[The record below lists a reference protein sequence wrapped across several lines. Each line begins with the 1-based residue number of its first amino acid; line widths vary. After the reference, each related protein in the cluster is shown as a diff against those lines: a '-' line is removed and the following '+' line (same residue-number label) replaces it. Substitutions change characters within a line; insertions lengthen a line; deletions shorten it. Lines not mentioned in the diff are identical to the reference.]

1 MKIAII
7 VKIIKLMPWKNY
19 NNRNKYGNHQVTV
32 DGVRYDSK
40 DESLRHAFLKILE
53 QAGDITN
60 LRYHVNFELIP
71 AITREEIVH
80 LKTKDKVVTKTVQ
93 TERYYEAD
101 FVYTV
106 TKTGEEVVEDFKGF
120 ETDLF
125 RFKAALFFYIYKKPI
140 RIVKHVN
147 EDVY

>member
-1 MKIAII
+1 MSHWNTKP
-7 VKIIKLMPWKNY
+7 KS
-19 NNRNKYGNHQVTV
+19 KYHNEPVTI

-40 DESLRHAFLKILE
+40 GEYLSWNFLKLME
-53 QAGDITN
+53 LAGQISN
-60 LRYHVNFELIP
+60 LRYHVKYELIP
-71 AITREEIVH
+71 AITKEVVVH

-93 TERYYEAD
+93 AAQYYEAD

-125 RFKAALFFYIYKKPI
+125 RFKAALFFYIYKKQI

>member
-1 MKIAII
+1 MSHWNTKP
-7 VKIIKLMPWKNY
+7 KS
-19 NNRNKYGNHQVTV
+19 KYHNEPVTI

-40 DESLRHAFLKILE
+40 GEYLRWNFLKLME
-53 QAGDITN
+53 QAGQISN
-60 LRYHVNFELIP
+60 LRYHVKYELIP
-71 AITREEIVH
+71 AITKEVVVH

-93 TERYYEAD
+93 AAQYYEAD

>member
-1 MKIAII
+1 MSHRYTKP
-7 VKIIKLMPWKNY
+7 KSKFHNEP
-19 NNRNKYGNHQVTV
+19 VTI

-40 DESLRHAFLKILE
+40 NEYRRWCFLKMME
-53 QAGDITN
+53 QAGEISN

-71 AITREEIVH
+71 AITREEVVH
-80 LKTKDKVVTKTVQ
+80 SKTKDKVVTKTVQ
-93 TERYYEAD
+93 RARYYEAD

-106 TKTGEEVVEDFKGF
+106 TKTGEEVVEDFKGQ

-125 RFKAALFFYIYKKPI
+125 IFKAALFFYIYKKPI

>member
-1 MKIAII
+1 MSHWNTKP
-7 VKIIKLMPWKNY
+7 KS
-19 NNRNKYGNHQVTV
+19 KYHNEPVTI

-40 DESLRHAFLKILE
+40 GEYLRWNFLKLME
-53 QAGDITN
+53 LAGQISN
-60 LRYHVNFELIP
+60 LRYHVKYELIP
-71 AITREEIVH
+71 AITEEVVVH

-93 TERYYEAD
+93 AAQYYEAD

-125 RFKAALFFYIYKKPI
+125 RFKAALFFYIYKKQI

>member
-1 MKIAII
+1 M
-7 VKIIKLMPWKNY
+7 
-19 NNRNKYGNHQVTV
+19 
-32 DGVRYDSK
+32 
-40 DESLRHAFLKILE
+40 
-53 QAGDITN
+53 
-60 LRYHVNFELIP
+60 IP
-71 AITREEIVH
+71 AITEEVVVH

-93 TERYYEAD
+93 AAQYYEAD

-125 RFKAALFFYIYKKPI
+125 RFKAALFFYIYKKQI